1 MILPKDLFAIVV
13 EYWDPYFIIKY
24 WAPMCVEPY
33 LYHRHLSLI
42 DICIDYFIGLQT
54 INGFGKYNTPLMAS
68 IFKENYTY
76 FKKILKSGPNINDIK
91 KYSYNDR
98 TVLSWAVNL
107 DKKYVK
113 DLLEYGANPN
123 HPINMDHRS
132 DKYIV
137 TTPLNDAIYLCLP
150 DIVKLLLEYGANPN
164 NIDVNNLTTSP
175 GSKFIKSYNKKSLLI
190 VKLLV
195 KYGLNLSIQNL

>member
-24 WAPMCVEPY
+24 LGPICVESN
-33 LYHRHLSLI
+33 LYYNHLPLI

-54 INGFGKYNTPLMAS
+54 INGFGKCNTPLMAS
-68 IFKENYTY
+68 IFKGNYTY

-91 KYSYNDR
+91 KYSYTGR
-98 TVLSWAVNL
+98 TVLSWAVIHK
-107 DKKYVK
+107 DKKYVR

-123 HPINMDHRS
+123 HPINMNYLS

-137 TTPLNDAIYLCLP
+137 STPLKDAIYLCLP
-150 DIVKLLLEYGANPN
+150 DIVKLLLEYGANLN
-164 NIDVNNLTTSP
+164 NINVDKLT
-175 GSKFIKSYNKKSLLI
+175 N
-190 VKLLV
+190 
-195 KYGLNLSIQNL
+195 